1 VSVLFRQPHGFE
13 GFRLAHVELLV
24 DDQPVP
30 ERIGPR
36 HLPKGISYLRLLVTQ
51 AQHRPQSVNAYSA
64 RASCSDRPKSASARS
79 RSQ

>member
-30 ERIGPR
+30 ERKA
-36 HLPKGISYLRLLVTQ
+36 HATFPKGISYLRLLVTR

-64 RASCSDRPKSASARS
+64 
-79 RSQ
+79 

>member
-1 VSVLFRQPHGFE
+1 MSASCSKRPATWATE

-36 HLPKGISYLRLLVTQ
+36 HLPEGHLEIYDGGADGVASTQ
-51 AQHRPQSVNAYSA
+51 GDNTLFEVGGLFFP
-64 RASCSDRPKSASARS
+64 
-79 RSQ
+79 

>member
-1 VSVLFRQPHGFE
+1 MSVLLRQPHGFE

-36 HLPKGISYLRLLVTQ
+36 HLPEGHLLSAPVSNPTPS
-51 AQHRPQSVNAYSA
+51 HRA
-64 RASCSDRPKSASARS
+64 RAKYVAEALELQLTIRLE
-79 RSQ
+79 